1 MSDASREGFFD
12 RFVHPRLARVAL
24 GRVLIWLGSFV
35 IAAAGLGVRGL
46 GRYAFGDLRFF
57 LSGVVGLVGVAVLGA
72 CALWLVG
79 VRLQRTVGG

>member
-12 RFVHPRLARVAL
+12 RFVHPQLARVAL
-24 GRVLIWLGSFV
+24 GGVLIWLGSFV
-35 IAAAGLGVRGL
+35 VAAAGLGVHGL
-46 GRYAFGDLRFF
+46 GRYALGGLLFF

-79 VRLQRTVGG
+79 VRPQQTVRG